1 MPEYWEEA
9 WLSSATWIH
18 ETHCKCGNWRNHL
31 WTLCALDDA
40 DLAAAADTTERGEGD
55 GDVDMGGVGDGLP
68 GDVGGSAACTS
79 LPAESRIQELLTRP
93 ILSGWEEQLHTPNTP
108 VKEVATRPKLELKVS
123 PLPLSEPS
131 VQLHPDPTARVRF
144 SKNPKKKPRKER
156 KPRKPRVRAP
166 LRVPKALLKEMDR
179 LRMRNEERGGAGTS
193 DDSEYFSS
201 DSLTDP
207 WTTSDE
213 DFQSDPD
220 PLHNKRKKRLQF

>member
-18 ETHCKCGNWRNHL
+18 ESHCKCGNWRNHL

-40 DLAAAADTTERGEGD
+40 DLAAAADITERGVGD
-55 GDVDMGGVGDGLP
+55 GDVDMGDVGDGLP
-68 GDVGGSAACTS
+68 GDVGGSVASTS
-79 LPAESRIQELLTRP
+79 LQQESAIPALITHP
-93 ILSGWEEQLHTPNTP
+93 ILCRSQEVLHTPCSP
-108 VKEVATRPKLELKVS
+108 EKVVSPPKLELPVS
-123 PLPLSEPS
+123 LYPRSEPS
-131 VQLHPDPTARVRF
+131 VQLHQKRSPKVRF
-144 SKNPKKKPRKER
+144 SVGKKRRKER

-166 LRVPKALLKEMDR
+166 LRVPKALLREMDR
-179 LRMRNEERGGAGTS
+179 LRMRQEDKDDGGIS
-193 DDSEYFSS
+193 EDSEYFSS